1 MEIKLKRNRRT
12 GEKKDL
18 RNRTQGPQETPTH
31 QTANKTKRALER
43 AMSTDKIMR
52 EKESNRDEDREEE
65 CKARSLDS
73 WRKAE
78 FADGSSSFFLRGLG
92 IVTRE
97 SKVLWF
103 LRSSLSPS
111 SLEWSFGNE
120 QKQKGLQQTEQRRS
134 FGRPKKKKTKWV
146 LKAFWD
152 SARLV

>member
-1 MEIKLKRNRRT
+1 
-12 GEKKDL
+12 
-18 RNRTQGPQETPTH
+18 
-31 QTANKTKRALER
+31 
-43 AMSTDKIMR
+43 MR
-52 EKESNRDEDREEE
+52 EKESNRDEEREEE

-134 FGRPKKKKTKWV
+134 FGRPKKENQMSFKGFLRQRSLGLHTTS
-146 LKAFWD
+146 WD
-152 SARLV
+152 DNEWALRGEERSDWASFGPVANVWGGCYAG